1 MKTVRAIGKR
11 LGLSGGQEGYTFN
24 EVLVSIALIGIG
36 ILGFSVN
43 TIGVIQGNYT
53 SSNFTIATN
62 LAQEKMEQLKAQA
75 ALANVSHCPDSGEK
89 GLTATGAPGGIY
101 DRCWAIVDSPLGD
114 GLKRIDVTVSWR
126 DSVSRAVTVSTL
138 VFIG

>member
-1 MKTVRAIGKR
+1 MKIAKAVRS
-11 LGLSGGQEGYTFN
+11 LSASGWSEGYTFN

-43 TIGVIQGNYT
+43 TVGVIRGNYT

-62 LAQEKMEQLKAQA
+62 LAQDKMEQLKAQA
-75 ALANVSHCPDSGEK
+75 ALANVSYCPDSGEK
-89 GLTATGAPGGIY
+89 GLTSTGGAGGIY

-114 GLKRIDVTVSWR
+114 GLKRIDVSVSWR

-138 VFIG
+138 VFTG

>member
-1 MKTVRAIGKR
+1 MGIVRTTR
-11 LGLSGGQEGYTFN
+11 TRHRVSGGQEGYTFN
-24 EVLVSIALIGIG
+24 EVLISIALIGIG

-43 TIGVIQGNYT
+43 TVGVIQGNYT

-75 ALANVSHCPDSGEK
+75 ALANVSYCPDSGEK
-89 GLTATGAPGGIY
+89 GLTATGASGGIY
-101 DRCWAIVDSPLGD
+101 DRCWTITDSPLGD

-126 DSVSRAVTVSTL
+126 DSASRAVSVSTL
-138 VFIG
+138 VFTG